1 MSRRRDLR
9 SAPLLGCLFAASLSL
24 TTAAPAASETAAP
37 PSDRRLSESTTLQF
51 TFSQIR
57 QTDISVALG
66 RLILYDV
73 GGAELAPTSCASVQT
88 ISSAACENLFDGSTS
103 TQWRDDSFAS
113 PASTV
118 GSSTLRVTVPGVP
131 AQYEFFTYSK
141 KDERDPVA
149 WTVGVENTCG
159 GFTQVGA
166 ESVVDSLAN
175 TRSASYGSFAVDV
188 GAAPVLPE
196 SACLESDEYRFT
208 FTGGAPRPAA
218 RPPARAPLAAK
229 MKRGGDGEEAEEA
242 DGSVRP
248 WGGGGGRRRGVRV
261 R

>member
-1 MSRRRDLR
+1 MSRRRDSR

-24 TTAAPAASETAAP
+24 LSAAPAASETAAP

-57 QTDISVALG
+57 LTDISVALG
-66 RLILYDV
+66 RLILYDA
-73 GGAELAPTSCASVQT
+73 GGAELAPTSCAAPGTTKAAV
-88 ISSAACENLFDGSTS
+88 ACENLFDGSTT

-131 AQYEFFTYSK
+131 AQYEFFTLNK
-141 KDERDPVA
+141 KKERDPVA

-166 ESVVDSLAN
+166 ESVV
-175 TRSASYGSFAVDV
+175 
-188 GAAPVLPE
+188 E
-196 SACLESDEYRFT
+196 SA
-208 FTGGAPRPAA
+208 A
-218 RPPARAPLAAK
+218 RLLGVPTPLLK
-229 MKRGGDGEEAEEA
+229 LQ
-242 DGSVRP
+242 
-248 WGGGGGRRRGVRV
+248 
-261 R
+261 